1 MELLVISIICFCGAF
16 VQALIGFG
24 YAVFV
29 TPLVALVLGPKVA
42 IAFSIV
48 TSTITSYLLFFQRGA
63 YSELRNV
70 SLLALIAVL
79 GTPIGIYFLFYFNE
93 DLLRFLISIAIF
105 ISAFV
110 TLRKS
115 NIGKRSDSNVIKFF
129 VGLLSGI
136 MRGTVSMGGP
146 PVVIYQNWIEKDPD
160 VIRSRMYAFFALIS
174 PIGIFFLIPSGLIDM
189 SLMKLVPLSA
199 LFILLGVLI
208 GSKFRGGISPAIFRF
223 LTMFLLFAISI
234 IGVVN
239 TLLIWFD

>member
-1 MELLVISIICFCGAF
+1 M
-16 VQALIGFG
+16 
-24 YAVFV
+24 
-29 TPLVALVLGPKVA
+29 
-42 IAFSIV
+42 
-48 TSTITSYLLFFQRGA
+48 
-63 YSELRNV
+63 
-70 SLLALIAVL
+70 
-79 GTPIGIYFLFYFNE
+79 
-93 DLLRFLISIAIF
+93 LRFLISIAIF

-146 PVVIYQNWIEKDPD
+146 PVVIYQNWIENDPD

-189 SLMKLVPLSA
+189 SIIKLVPLSA